1 MQLVVN
7 TLEIEPLP
15 EPQENFEFTNEP
27 LLNSNYKA
35 AAKLNLI
42 NSESPSVSRMRKR
55 LRFRQFNSV
64 NAIGVVLKLSV
75 FVITLSMLF

>member
-64 NAIGVVLKLSV
+64 NAISVALKLSV
-75 FVITLSMLF
+75 FVLALTMMF